1 MSGTISKRVDQSTL
15 SETTSKRV
23 EQGAL
28 TETTDVRVP
37 TTALKEFDGS
47 RRVLE
52 LGSNPVTLSNP
63 WGQTWGGAG
72 GTTLTLSFKGWE
84 TDAGKTVPSPLEN
97 SSKRVEQAGMTENTT
112 KRLSEN
118 PAIT

>member
-1 MSGTISKRVDQSTL
+1 MTGTISKRVDQSTL

-23 EQGAL
+23 DQNAL
-28 TETTDVRVP
+28 TETTNVRVP
-37 TTALKEFDGS
+37 TSTLKEFDGS
-47 RRVLE
+47 RRVLQA
-52 LGSNPVTLSNP
+52 GSNPVVLGNP

-72 GTTLTLSFKGWE
+72 GSTLSLSFKGWE

-112 KRLSEN
+112 KRITET
-118 PAIT
+118 PAI